1 MSHTGDTDR
10 PEEVALSETRVVAGR
25 VLNALAAAAL
35 SVALAAFGVMFTSWL
50 ASSDVDAL
58 RDWPDGIAG
67 WLVVV
72 PALAASA
79 TLAIAA
85 QWMLDTR
92 PPQR

>member
-1 MSHTGDTDR
+1 MTSTSGTDR
-10 PEEVALSETRVVAGR
+10 PDEVALSETRVVAGQ

-35 SVALAAFGVMFTSWL
+35 SVALAAFGFMFTMWL

-85 QWMLDTR
+85 QWMRDPR
-92 PPQR
+92 PSER